1 MRPEQQNVIIAPG
14 RKIYG
19 RRAVNSISKPTED
32 DDMRNAVVIFRA
44 TLACLALL
52 ISLPGCEETEAP
64 STPLPT
70 QLIAAPNPVPAGGEL
85 GKTTISWSIA
95 GNPRGH
101 VSVSVDGEDEKLF
114 AEFDQPGSRE
124 AGWIEQGA
132 TYEFRLYEDS
142 RPGTPLEIL
151 TVAREK
157 SRVTVHGETT
167 GTISAKPNPVPA
179 GIGPGSTTISWV
191 LSEGE
196 KAQIFVSTGGQE
208 EKLFAE
214 VATSGAREV
223 DWVGDDPLD
232 FRLYA
237 GKSKEELLDEVFVT
251 RSKAATTASSEDSSS
266 IGD

>member
-1 MRPEQQNVIIAPG
+1 MRSEQQNVIMATG
-14 RKIYG
+14 RKVDT
-19 RRAVNSISKPTED
+19 RRAANGISKQTEGD
-32 DDMRNAVVIFRA
+32 HMGNAAIICRTA
-44 TLACLALL
+44 WACLALFCFL
-52 ISLPGCEETEAP
+52 TGCGESKTP

-70 QLIAAPNPVPAGGEL
+70 QLIATPNPVPAGGDL
-85 GKTTISWSIA
+85 GKTTISWSIG

-214 VATSGAREV
+214 VATSGAQEV

-251 RSKAATTASSEDSSS
+251 RSKAATTPSSKDSSG

>member
-1 MRPEQQNVIIAPG
+1 
-14 RKIYG
+14 
-19 RRAVNSISKPTED
+19 
-32 DDMRNAVVIFRA
+32 MRNATVMGRTTVACFA
-44 TLACLALL
+44 LFLFLA
-52 ISLPGCEETEAP
+52 GCQEREAP
-64 STPLPT
+64 STSLPT
-70 QLIAAPNPVPAGGEL
+70 QLIAAPNPVPAGGDL
-85 GKTTISWSIA
+85 GKTTISWSIG